1 MYKRSVFSFIVE
13 PELDRS
19 VVFVGCKKTK
29 VMGDPDISINNDKS
43 ALLGSIENGAG
54 LCEILSPEVTWGKED
69 LIDFQSPTD
78 KASETTQTSDSSDLR
93 HEQTIGLSLDPLLQK
108 EWRLTSTPDVSP
120 VHSSTPTNVT
130 NLSDGFNP
138 SITQISSM
146 SSLSVS
152 TFAYPND
159 DYLQ

>member
-1 MYKRSVFSFIVE
+1 
-13 PELDRS
+13 
-19 VVFVGCKKTK
+19 
-29 VMGDPDISINNDKS
+29 MGDPDISINNDKS

-69 LIDFQSPTD
+69 LIDFESPAD
-78 KASETTQTSDSSDLR
+78 KASETSALNDIR
-93 HEQTIGLSLDPLLQK
+93 HEETIGLSLDPLLQK

-120 VHSSTPTNVT
+120 VRSSTPTNVT
-130 NLSDGFNP
+130 NLSDGFHT

-146 SSLSVS
+146 SSLNVS